1 MGITKNLFEY
11 TNHLGNVLATI
22 SDKKVQH
29 TTDNTTVDYYLADVV
44 TANDYYPFGMGMSG
58 RKYTNGSKYRYGFNG
73 KENDNEVKGEGNQQD
88 YGARIYDPRLGR
100 FLSKDPLTGKY
111 AGWTPY
117 AFAMNDVIRCIDL
130 DGAEK
135 KVVVHWIDGFYGD
148 GTPKITKTTVDINK
162 NIVFINTS
170 SATGLPLNDGKK
182 YAGTE
187 VYYALP
193 DGRFLQGQTLYEE
206 IVPGGMKPSANY
218 DYTKNVMPDKNAD
231 DAAYASSRY
240 DAAYAESEASG
251 TGGSWGAGAGAW
263 VKAYVGITGRDMN
276 APDNAMTIESMSGLN
291 AAAIV
296 VAHVNMKGGW
306 VGESNAGWSTFSKN
320 YQKQISGREGEA
332 YLLNGVKFDGLAA
345 NGKTLLEAK
354 GKYEFLLS
362 KGWAQEGLLKQA
374 RSQITAAKGTAIEWH
389 FAEEGA
395 ANAVKSLFEK
405 NGIKGIDVHFTPSIK
420 TP

>member
-1 MGITKNLFEY
+1 MKLKQLLPSLLLLIFSSATFAQSENPFASIGKKGKILTLTKGQYNETFDTDTIQQIGSSLI
-11 TNHLGNVLATI
+11 NVRTM
-22 SDKKVQH
+22 KVVKLL
-29 TTDNTTVDYYLADVV
+29 TDDE
-44 TANDYYPFGMGMSG
+44 
-58 RKYTNGSKYRYGFNG
+58 SKTRL
-73 KENDNEVKGEGNQQD
+73 EGE
-88 YGARIYDPRLGR
+88 RHSR
-100 FLSKDPLTGKY
+100 FLSVDPLTGKY

-117 AFAMNDVIRCIDL
+117 AYAMNDVIRCIDL

-135 KVVVHWIDGFYGD
+135 KVVIHWTDGLYGD

-170 SATGLPLNDGKK
+170 AATGLPLNDGKK

-193 DGRFLQGQTLYEE
+193 DGRFVQGQTMYEE
-206 IVPGGMKPSANY
+206 IIPGGLKPSANY
-218 DYTKNVMPDKNAD
+218 DYTQNVIPGKSGE
-231 DAAYASSRY
+231 DAAYASSKY
-240 DAAYAESEASG
+240 DAAYAESETSG

-263 VKAYVGITGRDMN
+263 VKAYAGITRRDMN
-276 APDNAMTIESMSGLN
+276 APDNAMTMESLSGVN
-291 AAAIV
+291 AAMIV
-296 VAHVNMKGGW
+296 IAHTNLKGGW
-306 VGESNAGWSTFSKN
+306 VSESNAGWSTFSKN

-362 KGWAQEGLLKQA
+362 KGWAQDGLLKQA
-374 RSQITAAKGTAIEWH
+374 RSQITAAKGNAIEWH

-395 ANAVKSLFEK
+395 ANAVQKLFK
-405 NGIKGIDVHFTPSIK
+405 DNNITQISVHYTPAIK